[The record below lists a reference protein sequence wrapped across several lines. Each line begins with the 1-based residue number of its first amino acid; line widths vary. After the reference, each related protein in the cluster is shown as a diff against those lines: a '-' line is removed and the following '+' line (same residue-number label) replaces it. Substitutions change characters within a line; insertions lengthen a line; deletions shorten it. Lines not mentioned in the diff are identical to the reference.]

1 MENPFLEIVASGEE
15 EIVGSKFKEFLEKVK
30 KEIPKLIGGERIILI
45 VGEPGSGKSLIIKKI
60 TKDLRRKKV
69 EVLSFSP
76 RLIDDLRNVREK
88 EAIVIENFHLIE
100 ALNPEETNKIIELIL
115 ELTNAGVTFI
125 VEASPSTVQMLKKL
139 GRNIARQLEIFEVPK
154 LTQEDLYEFIL
165 SKLRKVRGKKIK
177 DIEPFTKEDVAKIWE
192 KSKGNPRMAILLAQ
206 VLYDIKLRS

>member
-45 VGEPGSGKSLIIKKI
+45 VGEPGSGKSLVIKKI
-60 TKDLRRKKV
+60 TKDLKKRKV

-76 RLIDDLRNVREK
+76 KLIDDLRNVREK

-100 ALNPEETNKIIELIL
+100 AINSEEAKRIMDLVL

-125 VEASPSTVQMLKKL
+125 LEASPSTVQMLKKL
-139 GRNIARQLEIFEVPK
+139 GGKVARQLEVFEVPR
-154 LTQEDLYEFIL
+154 LSQEDLYEFIL
-165 SKLRKVRGKKIK
+165 SKLRKARGKKIK
-177 DIEPFTKEDVAKIWE
+177 DIEPFTREDIAKIWE